1 MSSDNH
7 DRGHDRDDH
16 GHDEGDIP
24 SHPHATDHPHQESD
38 DGHDHD
44 HPSGIRG
51 LIGGLFAPHSHDAG
65 DSIDSALTTSAEG
78 MRALKISLA
87 GLGLTAVFQVVIVVI
102 SGSVALLA
110 DTIHNFSD
118 ALTAVPL
125 AFAFWLGRRPPT
137 KRYTY
142 GYGRAEDLAGIFIVA
157 MIAVSA
163 AVAGWEAV
171 RRLLDP
177 QDIDN
182 VGWVMA
188 AGVIGFAGNELVAL
202 YRIRVGRKIGSAALV
217 ADGYHAR
224 TDGFTSLAVVAGA
237 IGVAIGFPLADPIVG
252 LVITAAIL
260 VVLRSAAR
268 DIYRR
273 LMDSVDPDLVD
284 DVTAVVSAVPGVHTV
299 ESIQIRWTGH
309 ELRAEI
315 EISSDAALSLVD
327 AHAIA
332 EEAHHR
338 LLHDIPR
345 LTKATVHSS
354 PSADDGEDHHATT
367 AHHFATSHASADRWI
382 EA

>member
-1 MSSDNH
+1 VS
-7 DRGHDRDDH
+7 
-16 GHDEGDIP
+16 
-24 SHPHATDHPHQESD
+24 
-38 DGHDHD
+38 DHD
-44 HPSGIRG
+44 HNHDHAHERLRG
-51 LIGGLFAPHSHDAG
+51 LRGLLAGVFSPHSHDAN
-65 DSIDSALTTSAEG
+65 DSVDSALTASAEG
-78 MRALKISLA
+78 MRALKISLI
-87 GLGLTAVFQVVIVVI
+87 GLAVTALFQVVVVAV

-110 DTIHNFSD
+110 DTIHNASD
-118 ALTAVPL
+118 ALTAIPL
-125 AFAFWLGRRPPT
+125 AVAFWLGRRRPT

-157 MIAVSA
+157 MIALSA

-177 QDIDN
+177 QDVEN

-188 AGVIGFAGNELVAL
+188 AGVIGFVGNELVAV

-217 ADGYHAR
+217 ADGLHAR

-237 IGVAIGFPLADPIVG
+237 VGVAVGFPLADPIVG

-260 VVLRSAAR
+260 VVLKGAAR

-284 DVTAVVSAVPGVHTV
+284 EVFAVVASVAGVVAV
-299 ESIQIRWTGH
+299 ESVQIRWVGH

-315 EISSDAALSLVD
+315 EISSRADLLLTE
-327 AHAIA
+327 AHTIA

-345 LTKATVHSS
+345 LTRATIHMS
-354 PSADDGEDHHATT
+354 PHADGRDDHHAVT
-367 AHHFATSHASADRWI
+367 AHHFDPGAAAS
-382 EA
+382 